1 MPYTGNTLPRAALER
16 ALTARVA
23 ERITAAGRRV
33 EPAAVERIVREVLDR
48 LHPGAPAGPAEPDPA
63 VLVFVVGTGH
73 GERDLPELRSVLSRA
88 AEQRGARLLA
98 AHREPVAAS
107 GPTAVRS
114 GSAGGRP

>member
-1 MPYTGNTLPRAALER
+1 MPYTGNTLPRAVLER

-48 LHPGAPAGPAEPDPA
+48 LHPEAPAGPAEPDPA

-88 AEQRGARLLA
+88 AEERGARLLA

-107 GPTAVRS
+107 GQPAVRS